1 MAPINAP
8 TMPAEHRASRLRSIA
23 SRWAECSAVCGAY
36 GPLSS
41 VHIRVAGPWMLPQ
54 LQCVGEK
61 HAPGAGFGYM
71 LVASILA
78 QLAGVFL
85 VLARPLLASR
95 LLAGLSAFLAR
106 LPAGGIGGAHA
117 GDGELAR
124 GLECWG
130 PG

>member
-1 MAPINAP
+1 HRLG
-8 TMPAEHRASRLRSIA
+8 AEAGGRLVGGGEIGHVGDRVA
-23 SRWAECSAVCGAY
+23 GGAY

-54 LQCVGEK
+54 LRCVGEY

-71 LVASILA
+71 LVSSILA
-78 QLAGVFL
+78 QLDGVFP

-117 GDGELAR
+117 GDGGLAR